1 MCSVDGPLYL
11 LVDTAFQK
19 TPTVFTAAGLK
30 AAAHQGPSF
39 LLPSLFPASARRCP
53 GVAVPP
59 SVPPLGAMV
68 GLPGAQ

>member
-19 TPTVFTAAGLK
+19 APTVFTASGLK
-30 AAAHQGPSF
+30 AAAHQGSGF
-39 LLPSLFPASARRCP
+39 LLPSLLHAGPGRCP
-53 GVAVPP
+53 GVAPP
-59 SVPPLGAMV
+59 AVPPLGAMV